1 MPFRFWFNSGTQYTK
16 ENKVELNVALE
27 AKEAK
32 QSRFSYARSD
42 TGLAKI
48 NFNQ

>member
-1 MPFRFWFNSGTQYTK
+1 MTSRFGFNSGTQYMK
-16 ENKVELNVALE
+16 ENKVELNAALE

-32 QSRFSYARSD
+32 QSKFSYAMSD

-48 NFNQ
+48 NFNR